1 VKAVAIKQNI
11 QPFSYLR
18 QSIEMVMVDDDAAN
32 QTLAAFLKGLAG
44 LYGIAVR
51 SRAKRFRQQ
60 RRVSYRLPC
69 KVVSVGNIALGGTG
83 KTPMSLYLARLIH
96 GAGYRVAVVSR
107 GYKGMAE
114 KEGGVVS
121 DGGALQ
127 MGPSTAGDE
136 PYLMA
141 KQLLSLGI
149 PVIVG
154 RDRLRSGWLAVQR
167 YRTEV
172 IILDDGFQHMR
183 LERDLDLVLLDARQ
197 PFGNG
202 YLLPRGTLR
211 EPLSSLLRADACL
224 LTGCPREVI
233 EGGLT
238 GHSATYGD
246 TVADRRQRP
255 IFLASHAPVLGE
267 CFPAHPI
274 NPWTDKVRMGKWG
287 GWPVYAFSGIARND
301 AFHRTLCEMGFD
313 LRGST
318 GFADHHIYSRGD
330 LSNIET
336 QAGAKGAQLL
346 VTTEK
351 DRVKI
356 PDAWIQKMP
365 LLVVGVRMDLGRF
378 AETFERFV
386 CHKLHLQDGDIV

>member
-1 VKAVAIKQNI
+1 
-11 QPFSYLR
+11 
-18 QSIEMVMVDDDAAN
+18 MVGDDRAN
-32 QTLAAFLKGLAG
+32 RTLASFLKGIAG

-51 SRAKRFRQQ
+51 SRAKRFRQ
-60 RRVSYRLPC
+60 RRLASHRLPC

-83 KTPMSLYLARLIH
+83 KTPMSVYLARLIK

-107 GYKGMAE
+107 GYKGLAE
-114 KEGGVVS
+114 KDGGVVS
-121 DGGALQ
+121 DGHALQ

-141 KQLLSLGI
+141 QQILPLGI

-154 RDRLRSGWLAVQR
+154 RDRVRSGWLAVRR
-167 YRTEV
+167 YQTEV

-183 LERDLDLVLLDARQ
+183 LERDLDLVLLDASH

-224 LTGCPREVI
+224 LTRCPREVI

-238 GHSATYGD
+238 GHSAKYGD
-246 TVADRRQRP
+246 PFANGRQRP
-255 IFLASHAPVLGE
+255 IFFASHAPELGE
-267 CFPAHPI
+267 CFPAHHN
-274 NPWTDKVRMGKWG
+274 NPWVAKVQMGKWAG
-287 GWPVYAFSGIARND
+287 CPVYAFSGIARND
-301 AFHRTLCEMGFD
+301 AFQQTLCEMGFD
-313 LRGST
+313 LRGSRR
-318 GFADHHIYSRGD
+318 FADHHIYSRSD
-330 LSNIET
+330 LSDIET

-356 PDAWIQKMP
+356 TDAWIQKMP
-365 LLVVGVRMDLGRF
+365 LLVVGVRMDLGLYTE
-378 AETFERFV
+378 AFERFV
-386 CHKLHLQDGDIV
+386 CHKLHPQDGDII